1 MTVNVVHHEGGP
13 WHGKRRKR
21 VGCAYESYWA
31 RLSEY
36 IGLFDWVSKR
46 QKYKKII
53 IRNPKVL
60 KAVMFCDYKYAT
72 NKETRISAIGLV
84 TKLGGTILMCSLKT
98 QRTIP
103 LSSMESEYV
112 ALLAFTQE
120 VKFVD
125 MFLEEM
131 SEDQ

>member
-1 MTVNVVHHEGGP
+1 MRAGPGMENAERELAVHMNHTGP
-13 WHGKRRKR
+13 DYRNTL
-21 VGCAYESYWA
+21 GC
-31 RLSEY
+31 L
-36 IGLFDWVSKR
+36 IGYLKDKNT
-46 QKYKKII
+46 KKII